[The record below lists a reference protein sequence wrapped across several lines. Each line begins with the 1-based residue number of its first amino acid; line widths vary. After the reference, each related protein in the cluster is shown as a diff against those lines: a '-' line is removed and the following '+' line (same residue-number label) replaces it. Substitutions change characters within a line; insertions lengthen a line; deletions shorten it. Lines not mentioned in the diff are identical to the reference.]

1 MAETSKSQ
9 QTLVQ
14 EVDERRHGDEA
25 TPLLQTS
32 LSELDIS
39 IAKRDTVEPYFH
51 AARNEI
57 KWMAS
62 SSSLTILTNVLQTS
76 FMFVN
81 VVSVGHLGAKEL
93 GAMSLAVTLQGIF
106 AFAPI
111 FGLLS
116 AMDTFCSTAYTA
128 SRDKRL
134 VGFHYQR
141 GIIAVLTHFAII
153 SPIMWNAE
161 RLLLFLGQDP
171 EIAHLVGMY
180 LRLNIVGML
189 PYSLFETTKRF
200 LQAQGIMRAATI
212 VIGVVAPIH
221 WTSSII
227 LVRSKFGPGFI
238 GVPVVNI
245 ITNYISLTGILLYT
259 RNSRAMEA
267 WGGWKISAFHN
278 MRAYYRLAIPSVVTT
293 CADWVCFELLTFGTS
308 YFGAT
313 QLAGSA
319 IMLNTVQVVYQFS
332 NGLGFGTS
340 PRIGNLIGAAKP
352 RQTRIAADMAIL
364 TSALI
369 GIIGAVFLTLCGDWW
384 ISIYTNDPV
393 VARQASRLVLI
404 VCVFSLCNGLNAV
417 LSSVLR
423 GLGRQKASANI
434 FLSGFYICGLPTG
447 IYFAYTA
454 TNDNDSQQCRIQEA
468 GEISANTESTPLL
481 NTSLS
486 ELDTTIARR
495 DTTEPYVYAA
505 GREVRWIASSPSLAI
520 LTNMLQSF
528 FLFLNVISV
537 GHLGAKKL
545 GAMSLAVTCQGIF
558 ILAPIYGL
566 LSAMDTFCSTAYTA
580 SRDKT
585 LVGFHYQREIIA
597 IAYLVGLYL
606 RINSLRMLQFSL
618 YETTKR
624 FLQAQRI
631 MYAATVVISI
641 VIPIQW
647 VSNIVLVRSERF
659 GLRFVGVPIVNIIS
673 NWLVFIVIIIYI
685 RYSRAREAWG
695 GWRLS
700 AFHNMWAFYSLAIPS
715 VITCCADWVCFELLI
730 IGAPYFG
737 AHQLAGTAIM
747 NNTIQVLYQFSN
759 GLGIG
764 TSPRIGSL
772 IGAAKPRQTHIASDM
787 AILASALLGL
797 AGVLLLSLCG
807 DWWIPVYT
815 NDLLVAVEAAKLVLA
830 ICLYSFGNGLNA
842 VLSAVM
848 RGIGRQKI
856 SANILFFGVC
866 VCGLPIAVHLA
877 YVRGLESAGLWW
889 GACTGAVV
897 SCIIKLFYMSFIVDW
912 KDEVRLCLIRL
923 KNSYFLFTSQCAK

>member
-14 EVDERRHGDEA
+14 EADERCHGDEA

-447 IYFAYTA
+447 IYFAA
-454 TNDNDSQQCRIQEA
+454 
-468 GEISANTESTPLL
+468 ES
-481 NTSLS
+481 
-486 ELDTTIARR
+486 IF
-495 DTTEPYVYAA
+495 
-505 GREVRWIASSPSLAI
+505 LA
-520 LTNMLQSF
+520 
-528 FLFLNVISV
+528 
-537 GHLGAKKL
+537 LG
-545 GAMSLAVTCQGIF
+545 QD
-558 ILAPIYGL
+558 P
-566 LSAMDTFCSTAYTA
+566 
-580 SRDKT
+580 
-585 LVGFHYQREIIA
+585 E